1 MTRVTMQGER
11 VPLLAREGTP
21 ARLVCVRDESVAKT
35 TRWSRLAMMATG
47 AVALVGVVGHATGGL
62 RSARSENHLGLGPS
76 TVPYNN
82 QYKGPLFIHIPK
94 NGGTAIELL
103 AAYNGVRYVSGGH
116 KEGLFQESEV
126 FFCRTLSWTNQHRPR
141 PHRPFAKTPPRA
153 SSTHGRTPKSI
164 IPSNTRVTVLTTR
177 ACPTGDPDT
186 NHPDLVAL
194 ICFSIPKVYHQKS
207 NLTLPPT
214 PNRLGMCAAT
224 NRGNFEFDFGYST
237 VPGLSCNVWHRPPLP
252 PAFKG
257 TNGEVKRGV
266 LANSFCVSRNPFD
279 RLASQYRYRSGI
291 DSTHAPPGTCVGFS
305 DFLDEHLD
313 DMASN
318 ALLACLRKGAVAP
331 EECQYHIRARLTREN
346 KVRTS
351 QVPCLPPLVDY
362 STGNVYQYSQLL
374 RVQNYSTPIL
384 KTRD

>member
-1 MTRVTMQGER
+1 
-11 VPLLAREGTP
+11 
-21 ARLVCVRDESVAKT
+21 
-35 TRWSRLAMMATG
+35 
-47 AVALVGVVGHATGGL
+47 
-62 RSARSENHLGLGPS
+62 
-76 TVPYNN
+76 
-82 QYKGPLFIHIPK
+82 
-94 NGGTAIELL
+94 
-103 AAYNGVRYVSGGH
+103 
-116 KEGLFQESEV
+116 
-126 FFCRTLSWTNQHRPR
+126 
-141 PHRPFAKTPPRA
+141 
-153 SSTHGRTPKSI
+153 
-164 IPSNTRVTVLTTR
+164 
-177 ACPTGDPDT
+177 
-186 NHPDLVAL
+186 
-194 ICFSIPKVYHQKS
+194 
-207 NLTLPPT
+207 
-214 PNRLGMCAAT
+214 MCAAT

-374 RVQNYSTPIL
+374 RVQYYSTPIL